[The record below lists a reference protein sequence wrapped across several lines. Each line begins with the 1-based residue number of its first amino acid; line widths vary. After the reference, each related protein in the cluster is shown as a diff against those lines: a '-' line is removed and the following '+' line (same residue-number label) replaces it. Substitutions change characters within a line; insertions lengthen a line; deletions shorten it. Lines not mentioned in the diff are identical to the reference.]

1 MSSRRR
7 AAPLLG
13 FRDATED
20 WEVLVQRAATTGI
33 PAPRIVQLTGLD
45 PLDVTRAL
53 AENPWPLSVLSMQS
67 PPGTR
72 RMCPPLAAAVTRSQ
86 RSPHSRRWPA
96 RHCCAAFPVNCRR
109 GTPTSSPYGFVCTAE
124 CVPFLFEG
132 NGTATNPDWGP

>member
-7 AAPLLG
+7 TAALLG

-53 AENPWPLSVLSMQS
+53 AENPWHLSVLSMQS

-86 RSPHSRRWPA
+86 RSSHSRRWA
-96 RHCCAAFPVNCRR
+96 GEALLRR
-109 GTPTSSPYGFVCTAE
+109 
-124 CVPFLFEG
+124 FLSQLPPGHADVFAVRIRVHRRVRAVSLRG
-132 NGTATNPDWGP
+132 